1 MGLRLRILVHR
12 AGVLMASAVAKKE
25 PAKPVG
31 RKKALLQPDLEQTL
45 LDYIRIGTPVRVAV
59 ASAGVS
65 ERSFYSWVNRGRAE
79 RERLA
84 TVKGAK
90 QNASEVV
97 FVQFL
102 QSVERAKAEAIT
114 KKVAVIA
121 KSGNDGDWR
130 AAAWW
135 LERQMPEEFGKTD
148 RVEIGGTNGEAIKIQ
163 VEIGDLENKI
173 AKVLAIRKK

>member
-1 MGLRLRILVHR
+1 MS
-12 AGVLMASAVAKKE
+12 SAVAKKE
-25 PAKPVG
+25 PAKPIKSRG
-31 RKKALLQPDLEQTL
+31 RKTALLKPDLEQTL

-65 ERSFYSWVNRGRAE
+65 EQTFYTWVNRGMAE
-79 RERLA
+79 RERLKL
-84 TVKGAK
+84 VKGAK
-90 QNASEVV
+90 TNPSEVV
-97 FVQFL
+97 FLEFL
-102 QSVERAKAEAIT
+102 ECVERAKAEAIT

-163 VEIGDLENKI
+163 IEMGELENKI